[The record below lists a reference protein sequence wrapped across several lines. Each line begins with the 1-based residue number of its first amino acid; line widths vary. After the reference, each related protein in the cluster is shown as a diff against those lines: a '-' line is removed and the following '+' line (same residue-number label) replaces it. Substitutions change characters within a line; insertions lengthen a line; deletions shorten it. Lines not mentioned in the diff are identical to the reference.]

1 MKKKDLTLLYSL
13 TLITYWGAYGCF
25 SFAAAYMLKLGIPAT
40 VVGTMVAAPGLLSC
54 FLQPFL
60 ASYADRAKKPVL
72 IKLLVTL
79 GSCSVTLFA
88 VQLIPGLPIY
98 LAGILYAMGLLF
110 TDAMVPLVNAVYV
123 EYTRSGYP
131 INYGVSRGCGSV
143 SSAAGMLISGFLMA
157 KLGMTWMLVFYLSFY
172 LVTLIFLMNFPKL
185 KSRGKANEA
194 VSTSD
199 EATEVAVTEAASTG
213 TAENLTV
220 SETSEVSTETAPESC
235 SIPVFFRK
243 YKWYCI
249 SLLGFMLFA
258 MFLSMIESYM
268 IAIMERLGG
277 DSSHV
282 GVALFISTIAGTPV
296 VFFFTR
302 IRKRVHD
309 LNLLRI
315 SAIMFLIRS
324 VLTLFAPNIL
334 TIYLIQT
341 MHICSYSFM
350 APTQV
355 YYAGAKVNAAD
366 MVKGQAF
373 ISASWALGCSFGN
386 FIGGQLLPFGV
397 RTLLMSGILMT
408 ACGSIVLFLTI
419 SKKDKAVTDTAEIL

>member
-40 VVGTMVAAPGLLSC
+40 IVGTMVAAPGLLSC

-60 ASYADRAKKPVL
+60 ASFADRAKKPVL
-72 IKLLVTL
+72 IKILLTL

-98 LAGILYAMGLLF
+98 AAGILYTLGLWF

-123 EYTRSGYP
+123 EYTRSGYH
-131 INYGVSRGCGSV
+131 INYGISRGCGSV

-185 KSRGKANEA
+185 KARGKA
-194 VSTSD
+194 D
-199 EATEVAVTEAASTG
+199 ETAADETAASERAASPAEAAS
-213 TAENLTV
+213 
-220 SETSEVSTETAPESC
+220 ESC
-235 SIPVFFRK
+235 SIPVFFKK

-296 VFFFTR
+296 VFFFSR
-302 IRKRVHD
+302 IRKRIHD
-309 LNLLRI
+309 LKLLRI

-324 VLTLFAPNIL
+324 ILTLLAPNIL

-397 RTLLMSGILMT
+397 RTLLMAGILMT
-408 ACGSIVLFLTI
+408 ILGSIVLFLTI